1 MLLDRPQQKLTL
13 ISLPLEYFTEITNGA
28 MTEEEEEEKEKGE
41 TQTNSMV
48 TVLAT
53 KTSDTW
59 INVGYWLAD

>member
-13 ISLPLEYFTEITNGA
+13 ISLPLDYFTEISNGA
-28 MTEEEEEEKEKGE
+28 MTEGEEE
-41 TQTNSMV
+41 THTNPTV

-59 INVGYWLAD
+59 INVGYWLLG